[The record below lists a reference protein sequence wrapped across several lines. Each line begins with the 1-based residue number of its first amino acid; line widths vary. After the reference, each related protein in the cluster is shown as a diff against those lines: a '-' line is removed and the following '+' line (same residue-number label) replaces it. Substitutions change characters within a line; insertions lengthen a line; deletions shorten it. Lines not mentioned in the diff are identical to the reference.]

1 MLMIAIIGV
10 PLVLVLVLVLAYAA
24 VIHWVFRG
32 KVKLAKTSY

>member
-10 PLVLVLVLVLAYAA
+10 PLVLVLAYAA